1 MYDRSNQRSHHPA
14 WTPIVTVLAIVA
26 VLAFPALL
34 GAQTSHTSSVFSG
47 AKVNHG
53 TVTHT
58 KVGGK
63 NMLTLSADFEY
74 PGTPDPHWQ
83 IVDSHGKVHLVQRLE
98 LKDGK
103 MNMSIAVPEY
113 VPDVAKV
120 QIWCAWAEVVL
131 GEASFA
137 RPVG

>member
-1 MYDRSNQRSHHPA
+1 MENRNNQRSHHPV
-14 WTPIVTVLAIVA
+14 WTVAVTALAIVA
-26 VLAFPALL
+26 VLMFPVAL
-34 GAQTSHTSSVFSG
+34 GAQGSHTSSVFSG

-58 KVGGK
+58 KMGGK
-63 NMLTLSADFEY
+63 NVLTLSADFEY

-83 IVDSHGKVHLVQRLE
+83 IVDSRGKVHLVQRLE

-103 MNMSIAVPEY
+103 MNMSITLPEY
-113 VPDVAKV
+113 IPDVAKV